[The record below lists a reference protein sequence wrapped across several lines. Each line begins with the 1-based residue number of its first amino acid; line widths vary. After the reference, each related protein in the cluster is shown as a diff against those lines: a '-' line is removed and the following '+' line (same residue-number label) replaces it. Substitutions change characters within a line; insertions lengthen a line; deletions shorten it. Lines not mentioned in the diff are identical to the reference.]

1 MTFFSIIQSSLIF
14 SNFQNFWKF
23 FIAIIWKLK
32 YLLEKET
39 VTQIYESKNTSIKG
53 FFSVYE
59 FMRITFNIFTRNC
72 TLCFECKVIIGVPN
86 VGPKFGWSQICIPK
100 SFDFLCWHPSS
111 KVSGAITFMFI
122 FPPEL
127 DFLRNWMEF

>member
-1 MTFFSIIQSSLIF
+1 MTFFFYYTKFI
-14 SNFQNFWKF
+14 NFFQLSKLLKI

-72 TLCFECKVIIGVPN
+72 TLCFECKVIIGVSN
-86 VGPKFGWSQICIPK
+86 VGPKFGWSQICIPI

-111 KVSGAITFMFI
+111 KVSGAITFMFM
-122 FPPEL
+122 FAPEL
-127 DFLRNWMEF
+127 DFLRSWMEF